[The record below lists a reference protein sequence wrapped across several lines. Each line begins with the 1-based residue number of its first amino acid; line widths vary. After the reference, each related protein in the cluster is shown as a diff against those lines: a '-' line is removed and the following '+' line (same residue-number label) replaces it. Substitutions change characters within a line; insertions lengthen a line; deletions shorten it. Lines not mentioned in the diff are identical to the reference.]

1 MSPWRPLREP
11 GGSDPRPVGE
21 SLDGMARKLGAP
33 KVSVLNAVFARWE
46 EIVGPSVA
54 AHARPLSLRAGVLVI
69 GTDQPGWATQ
79 LRFLGPD
86 LLSRLASI
94 AGDDAVER
102 VEIKVVPSAG
112 G

>member
-1 MSPWRPLREP
+1 MSPWRSLP
-11 GGSDPRPVGE
+11 GRDQSDPRPVGD

-33 KVSVLNAVFARWE
+33 RVSVLNAVFARWE

-54 AHARPLSLRAGVLVI
+54 AHARPVSLRAGVLVI

-86 LLSRLASI
+86 LLARLASI

-102 VEIKVVPSAG
+102 VEIKVLPPAG